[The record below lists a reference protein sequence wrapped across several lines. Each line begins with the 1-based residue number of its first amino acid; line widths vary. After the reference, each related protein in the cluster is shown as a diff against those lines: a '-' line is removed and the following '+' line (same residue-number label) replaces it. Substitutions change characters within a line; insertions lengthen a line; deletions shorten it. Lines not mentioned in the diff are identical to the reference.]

1 MSKITIEELAKRAIH
16 RSGIDL
22 YNIDDAMLLIKLC
35 QRASLPILG
44 IDAFKICGEKIQPS
58 MENSIDL
65 SLEKESYDIAMNF
78 LTERYNLKF
87 LYEIVY

>member
-1 MSKITIEELAKRAIH
+1 MSKITIEELEKRAIH

-22 YNIDDAMLLIKLC
+22 YNLEDAMLLIKLC
-35 QRASLPILG
+35 QQESLPILG

-65 SLEKESYDIAMNF
+65 SFEKESYHIAMRF
-78 LTERYNLKF
+78 LTDRCNLKF

>member
-35 QRASLPILG
+35 QQASLPILG
-44 IDAFKICGEKIQPS
+44 IDAFKICGDKIQPS

-78 LTERYNLKF
+78 LTERCNLKF